1 MRTLTPE
8 QAKFF
13 FTLHRRLILF
23 TNNKYKIC
31 KSFQSIEDIEN
42 LGDQD
47 IKNYINPIREKMYQ
61 RDNIKQFCDR
71 IASKKI

>member
-8 QAKFF
+8 QAKSFLR
-13 FTLHRRLILF
+13 LHRRLILF

-47 IKNYINPIREKMYQ
+47 IKNYINPIRKALLT
-61 RDNIKQFCDR
+61 ILLT
-71 IASKKI
+71 